1 LSRAGIRSL
10 PLQCLRLNVS
20 YPPGTHDRWLEHIPA
35 QPVETTMPI
44 EKTSEK
50 KEEKQGKAPK
60 EKKGTNRKTPQSD
73 RYWYDPDC
81 GPVYPD

>member
-1 LSRAGIRSL
+1 
-10 PLQCLRLNVS
+10 
-20 YPPGTHDRWLEHIPA
+20 
-35 QPVETTMPI
+35 MPM

-50 KEEKQGKAPK
+50 KEEK
-60 EKKGTNRKTPQSD
+60 KGQSD

>member
-1 LSRAGIRSL
+1 
-10 PLQCLRLNVS
+10 
-20 YPPGTHDRWLEHIPA
+20 
-35 QPVETTMPI
+35 MPR

-50 KEEKQGKAPK
+50 KEEN
-60 EKKGTNRKTPQSD
+60 KGQSD